1 MRLGE
6 TNVRLILRDFSSEN
20 IEDKCEVDIEGLRLR
35 RCEGCGLPAAGG
47 AQVLTPS

>member
-6 TNVRLILRDFSSEN
+6 TNVRLILRGFSSEN
-20 IEDKCEVDIEGLRLR
+20 IEDKCDIEGLRLR